1 MSPTKQASRETA
13 KTTANSKHP
22 VADKVKDTLH
32 ESVDALAA
40 RAAVT
45 EESLR
50 DGAQNSSENFAE
62 KQAELQSKWND
73 SSVKRYATEN
83 PIATAG
89 IAFAAGMLFTAILKR
104 K

>member
-1 MSPTKQASRETA
+1 MSPTTQAAREST
-13 KTTANSKHP
+13 KPSTTSKHP

-32 ESVDALAA
+32 ESVDALAQ

-45 EESLR
+45 EETLR
-50 DGAQNSSENFAE
+50 EGAQNGSENFAQ
-62 KQAELQSKWND
+62 KQAEFQSKWND

-83 PIATAG
+83 PVATAG
-89 IAFAAGMLFTAILKR
+89 IAFAAGMLFSAILKR

>member
-1 MSPTKQASRETA
+1 MSTSKQAAREDA
-13 KTTANSKHP
+13 KATGNSKHP

-45 EESLR
+45 EKSLR
-50 DGAQNSSENFAE
+50 EGAQNGSDNFAE
-62 KQAELQSKWND
+62 KQAELQAKWND
-73 SSVKRYATEN
+73 SSVKRYASEN
-83 PIATAG
+83 PITTAG